1 MTNTIS
7 SKKKKPKRIQKN
19 KTKFQTKNNTKLKS
33 WLTHSGLH
41 PHPSN
46 PQKSLVFLCKFW
58 LGKKKKNK
66 THRKPPT
73 IELAKTTK
81 QTLLPYMEHLPV
93 HSTYWTQYI
102 MQSSCPLMLLYCK
115 ILAISLQAPEKPLRA
130 IFDGC
135 ANRYVCILEQRESS
149 PVELRSLSIL
159 FIYFSALCSTMSGI
173 RQSSNIDVT
182 ENTSCIWLP

>member
-7 SKKKKPKRIQKN
+7 SKKKNPNEYKRTRPNSKQKTTPNLNHDWLIQVFILIPQILRN
-19 KTKFQTKNNTKLKS
+19 PLFFCVN
-33 WLTHSGLH
+33 SG
-41 PHPSN
+41 
-46 PQKSLVFLCKFW
+46 W
-58 LGKKKKNK
+58 EKKKTK

-93 HSTYWTQYI
+93 RSTYWTQYI

-182 ENTSCIWLP
+182 ENTSCISLP